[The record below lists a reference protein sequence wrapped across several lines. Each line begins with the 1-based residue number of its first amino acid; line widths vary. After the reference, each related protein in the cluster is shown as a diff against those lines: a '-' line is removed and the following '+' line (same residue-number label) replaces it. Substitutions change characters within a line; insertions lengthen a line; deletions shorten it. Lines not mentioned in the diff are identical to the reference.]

1 MSQSSSGVTVGAESD
16 DDLSSDNEKETV
28 DASHVYSQRPAQHKK
43 VINNNNNNNNNIFE
57 DDL

>member
-43 VINNNNNNNNNIFE
+43 VIIIIINNNIFE
-57 DDL
+57 DDDL